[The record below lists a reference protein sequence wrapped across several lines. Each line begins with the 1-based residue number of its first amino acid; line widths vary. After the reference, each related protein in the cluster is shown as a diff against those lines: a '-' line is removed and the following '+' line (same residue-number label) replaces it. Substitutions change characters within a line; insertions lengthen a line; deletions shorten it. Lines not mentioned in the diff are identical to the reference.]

1 MLGESTRGA
10 APRASTIDP
19 HPIDWASASLPDAWP
34 DRLRLHNPSDFATFL
49 NRLFGRR
56 RRVEVP
62 STLPGVET
70 LPEYLRQEFH
80 HLPNGN
86 YSKRIVRGYARSFDL
101 LMLGRARQARRAI
114 AERLASCGSVLDVGC
129 GAGGL
134 AGALVTAG
142 VGEVWGL
149 DASPY
154 LLREAAR
161 KHPQVRFVQGLAE
174 RTRFADG
181 RFDGAGACFV
191 FHELPPS
198 AADEALAELRR
209 IVAPGGT
216 LVLVEPSPLQFRP
229 RQLLRFARANG
240 VLGLYFW
247 LLARLVYEPFAA
259 AWHRRDVGAW
269 LDAHGFDVR
278 EDVAGVPLR
287 LVRASRRA

>member
-1 MLGESTRGA
+1 MLGERTGGA
-10 APRASTIDP
+10 AMTASTTDP
-19 HPIDWASASLPDAWP
+19 PPIDWATTSLPDAWP
-34 DRLRLHNPSDFATFL
+34 DRLRLRRPGDLARFVQ
-49 NRLFGRR
+49 RLFGRR
-56 RRVEVP
+56 RPVEVP
-62 STLPGVET
+62 SALPGAEA
-70 LPEYLRQEFH
+70 LPAYLRQEFH

-101 LMLGRARQARRAI
+101 LMLGRSRHARRAI
-114 AERLASCGSVLDVGC
+114 ASRLASCRAVLDVGC

-134 AGALVTAG
+134 AGALVDAG
-142 VGEVWGL
+142 VPEVWGL

-161 KHPQVRFVQGLAE
+161 KHPRVHLVQGLAE
-174 RTRFADG
+174 RMRFADA

-198 AADEALAELRR
+198 VGDAALAELRR
-209 IVAPGGT
+209 ILAPGGL
-216 LVLVEPSPLQFRP
+216 LVLVEPSPLQFHP
-229 RQLLRFARANG
+229 RQLARFARTNG
-240 VLGLYFW
+240 ILGLYFW

-269 LDAHGFDVR
+269 LEAGGFDLC

-287 LVRASRRA
+287 LVTARRRA

>member
-1 MLGESTRGA
+1 MPGDSARGA
-10 APRASTIDP
+10 APTASAIDP

-34 DRLRLHNPSDFATFL
+34 DRLRLRHPSDLATFVK
-49 NRLFGRR
+49 RLFGRR

-62 STLPGVET
+62 STLPGVDT

-101 LMLGRARQARRAI
+101 LMLGRAQRARHAIARR
-114 AERLASCGSVLDVGC
+114 LAACRCVLDVGC

-142 VGEVWGL
+142 VGEVWGV

-181 RFDGAGACFV
+181 RFDGIGACFV
-191 FHELPPS
+191 FHELPPT

-209 IVAPGGT
+209 ILAPGGI
-216 LVLVEPSPLQFRP
+216 LVVVEPSPLQFRP
-229 RQLLRFARANG
+229 RQLMRFARANG
-240 VLGLYFW
+240 PLGLYFW
-247 LLARLVYEPFAA
+247 LLARMVYEPFAA
-259 AWHRRDVGAW
+259 VWHRRDVRTW
-269 LDAHGFDVR
+269 LDAHGFDLR
-278 EDVAGVPLR
+278 EDLAGVPLR
-287 LVRASRRA
+287 LITASRR

>member
-10 APRASTIDP
+10 VTRTSTIDP

-34 DRLRLHNPSDFATFL
+34 DRLRLLHPGDLATFVR
-49 NRLFGRR
+49 RLFGRR

-62 STLPGVET
+62 NALPGVDT

-101 LMLGRARQARRAI
+101 LMLGRARRARRDI
-114 AERLASCGSVLDVGC
+114 ARRLASCRSVLDVGC

-134 AGALVTAG
+134 AGALVAAG
-142 VGEVWGL
+142 VPEVWGL

-161 KHPQVRFVQGLAE
+161 KHPRVHLVQGLAE

-198 AADEALAELRR
+198 VADEALAELRR
-209 IVAPGGT
+209 ILAPGGT
-216 LVLVEPSPLQFRP
+216 LAFVEPSPLQFRP
-229 RQLLRFARANG
+229 RQLARFARANG
-240 VLGLYFW
+240 PLGLYFW

-259 AWHRRDVGAW
+259 AWHRRDIGAW
-269 LDAHGFDVR
+269 LDAHGFDLR

-287 LVRASRRA
+287 LVTASRRA